1 MAAMPL
7 ARIQR
12 RLAAHGNIRMSKSGV
27 NLSGHSSA
35 ASPKARPSWT
45 PAHNPKVF
53 MARIPMR
60 EFYPLEREKGI
71 DGQLRR
77 LLWEMFIG
85 DSTRTLT
92 K

>member
-35 ASPKARPSWT
+35 ASPKARPNWT
-45 PAHNPKVF
+45 AVHNPKVF
-53 MARIPMR
+53 IARFPMR
-60 EFYPLEREKGI
+60 EFYPLERKTGI

-77 LLWEMFIG
+77 LHWEMFIG
-85 DSTRTLT
+85 DSTRTPI

>member
-1 MAAMPL
+1 MAAMPW

-12 RLAAHGNIRMSKSGV
+12 QLAAHGNIKMSKSGM
-27 NLSGHSSA
+27 NLPGQSRA

-53 MARIPMR
+53 MARIPMP
-60 EFYPLEREKGI
+60 EFYPLEPEKGM

-77 LLWEMFIG
+77 
-85 DSTRTLT
+85 
-92 K
+92 